1 MLLYIPIYAVR
12 QLGIPMSGAQL
23 SSVLSTALIV
33 IFCPLAGA
41 LSDRV
46 GRRIVVLPA
55 TIIYAVVVWLT
66 VQHLLA
72 EPSLSRLI
80 LAQVATS
87 LVMAFIWG
95 PTPVLLME
103 LFPVGVR
110 STGVGLIYNVAVA
123 LFGGLAPFAIT
134 WLIAAT
140 GDKMSPVYYVV
151 ISALVGVLGLLLL
164 RERRIVHTDDE
175 KGV

>member
-1 MLLYIPIYAVR
+1 MV
-12 QLGIPMSGAQL
+12 
-23 SSVLSTALIV
+23 
-33 IFCPLAGA
+33 
-41 LSDRV
+41 
-46 GRRIVVLPA
+46 
-55 TIIYAVVVWLT
+55 
-66 VQHLLA
+66 
-72 EPSLSRLI
+72 
-80 LAQVATS
+80 TS

-164 RERRIVHTDDE
+164 RERRIVPVMAPGSA
-175 KGV
+175 KPV